1 MIEASIGAVP
11 GLLAAFAVLWA
22 MSAAVVALVS
32 RRRERP
38 VLLPVLAA
46 GAVCGIVTVTLMPG
60 MAGTAGESVCDAGW
74 SMAQAAGSS
83 SAWLNVAL
91 FIPAPL
97 LLTMLFKRPLTVAGC
112 SVAACGMIEMA
123 QATVVAGRSC
133 SVTDS
138 VMNTAGALIGTAAG
152 WALVRTWRRPVWKDL
167 ATSAAVLG
175 VSAVVLTMWI
185 RSADLGSYDEPAQ
198 QAHQRAVEAQ
208 ADSADAWITEAARE
222 TFGPNAEYE
231 GSEYNKA
238 EGLITATTS
247 LGEITGR
254 WPDETLIS
262 AAVNDNEAEPGDLT
276 HGQAVQVGKRFAERW
291 FPKQIQGAKLT
302 TDVLAADAGNRAM
315 HHLTYRRYVDGVMMP
330 MRLDLTVTS
339 AGRLLGFTAD
349 PVADPEM
356 PRPKITKAGLGDVV
370 RKQTGSAPV
379 ASVLLAQKVSGQ
391 WRPVWMVGVQ
401 GVDES
406 DVFIDAVTGDLVA
419 PDA

>member
-22 MSAAVVALVS
+22 MSAAVVALVTRS
-32 RRRERP
+32 RDRP

-46 GAVCGIVTVTLMPG
+46 GAVCGIVTITLMPG
-60 MAGTAGESVCDAGW
+60 MAGAAGESACDTGW
-74 SMAQAAGSS
+74 SLAQAAGSS

-112 SVAACGMIEMA
+112 SVAACWMIEMA

-138 VMNTAGALIGTAAG
+138 VMNTAGALIGTLAG
-152 WALVRTWRRPVWKDL
+152 WALVRTWRRPVWKDF

-175 VSAVVLTMWI
+175 VSAVVLVVWV
-185 RSADLGSYDEPAQ
+185 RSADLGAYDEPAQ
-198 QAHQRAVEAQ
+198 HARQRTMEKQ
-208 ADSADAWITEAARE
+208 ADNADAWITEAARDM
-222 TFGPNAEYE
+222 FGPNAEYE
-231 GSEYNKA
+231 GSEYDKA

-247 LGEITGR
+247 LGQITGR
-254 WPDETLIS
+254 WPDKTLVA

-276 HGQAVQVGKRFAERW
+276 HEQAVQVGKRFAEQW
-291 FPKQIQGAKLT
+291 FPEQIHGARLT
-302 TDVLAADAGNRAM
+302 TDILAADTGNRAM
-315 HHLTYRRYVDGVMMP
+315 HQLTYRRYGDGVMMP

-349 PVADPEM
+349 PVTDPVM
-356 PRPKITKAGLGDVV
+356 PRSKVTQAGLADVV
-370 RKQTGSAPV
+370 RKHSGSDPV

-401 GVDES
+401 GEDES
-406 DVFIDAVTGDLVA
+406 DVFIDAVTGDLVT
-419 PDA
+419 PDV